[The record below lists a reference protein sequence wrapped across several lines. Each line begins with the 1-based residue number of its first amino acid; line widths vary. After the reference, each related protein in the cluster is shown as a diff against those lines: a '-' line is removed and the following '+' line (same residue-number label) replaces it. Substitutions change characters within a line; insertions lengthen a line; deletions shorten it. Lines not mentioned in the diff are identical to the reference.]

1 MITVEHL
8 TKRYGDFTAVDDI
21 SFTIGEGH
29 IYGFLGPNGAGKSTT
44 MNIMTGCLAATSGE
58 VKIDGYDIFEQ
69 ARQAKQCIG
78 YLPEIPPLYT
88 DETPRE
94 YLRFVAEAKGIA
106 GKEIPGEV
114 DRVIGE
120 AGLTEMQERLIRN
133 LSKGYR
139 QRVGIAQALLGN
151 PRYIILDE
159 PTVGLDPLQIIEIRD
174 LIRQLGQKHTV
185 ILSSHILSEVQAIC
199 ESVLIIAHGK
209 LVAFGTPQN
218 LERRLA
224 ENNRLTITAECG
236 EEQLRAILDGTEA
249 VASYTVDAVPQ
260 PALPAAPAEKAEAP
274 TEEPETPAEPEAA
287 LAENAEPSAEIPPE
301 DGETTLAAPAE
312 LPDAALA
319 VEPEAPAVC
328 QATLTLAGDP
338 AAACR
343 AVFFAFAGAGC
354 ALLQMTPIKADLEN
368 IFIELTEDEPSG
380 KEATAHE
387 SGV

>member
-8 TKRYGDFTAVDDI
+8 TKRYGSVTAVDDI
-21 SFTIGEGH
+21 SFTIEDGH

-58 VKIDGYDIFEQ
+58 VKIDGFDIFEQ

-88 DETPRE
+88 DETPEE
-94 YLRFVAEAKGIA
+94 YLRFVAEAKSIA
-106 GKEIPGEV
+106 KRDIPAEIT
-114 DRVIGE
+114 RVMRE
-120 AGLTEMQERLIRN
+120 TRLTEMGGRLIRN

-174 LIRQLGQKHTV
+174 LIRELGEKHTV

-209 LVAFGTPQN
+209 LVAFDTPQN
-218 LERRLA
+218 LEMMLA
-224 ENNRLTITAECG
+224 ANNRLTIVAETDESG
-236 EEQLRAILDGTEA
+236 LRAILDRQKA
-249 VASYTVDAVPQ
+249 VSDYTIETDDLPPVAAPAEKPAPQ
-260 PALPAAPAEKAEAP
+260 AEPAAPAE
-274 TEEPETPAEPEAA
+274 TDAEPAA
-287 LAENAEPSAEIPPE
+287 EEEQ
-301 DGETTLAAPAE
+301 TLAAAPVDLTEAVLPTDPAT
-312 LPDAALA
+312 
-319 VEPEAPAVC
+319 APKVC
-328 QATLTLAGDP
+328 KATLTLAGDP
-338 AAACR
+338 AEACR
-343 AVFFAFAGAGC
+343 TLFFAFARAGC
-354 ALLQMTPIKADLEN
+354 ALLQMTPVRADLEN

-380 KEATAHE
+380 KEEPTHE
-387 SGV
+387 SRI